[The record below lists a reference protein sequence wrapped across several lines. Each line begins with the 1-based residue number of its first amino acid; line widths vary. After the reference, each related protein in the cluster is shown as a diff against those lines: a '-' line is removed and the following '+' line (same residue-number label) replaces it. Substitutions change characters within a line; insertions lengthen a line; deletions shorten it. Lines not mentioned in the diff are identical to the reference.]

1 MYMSGEIA
9 PPLPEHHRF
18 TTQEFERM
26 SELGILSADTRF
38 ELIGGEI
45 IQMSPIGWKH
55 MRCVNNLNRM
65 LVLAL
70 VNRAIVSIQNP
81 IVLSERDEPQP
92 DVAILHLSANEH
104 SSIPLPADVSFVIE
118 VADSTLQ
125 YDKRVKLPLYA
136 RAGIIETW
144 IVDVDR
150 EAISQHVDPVG
161 DSYDTT
167 TTFYRADTIVSH
179 AFPDLRLGVQ
189 DTLP

>member
-1 MYMSGEIA
+1 MSAELA
-9 PPLPEHHRF
+9 MSQPKHYRF

-26 SELGILSADTRF
+26 SEQGILSADARF

-55 MRCVNNLNRM
+55 ARCVNNLNRL

-70 VNRAIVSIQNP
+70 GNRAIVSIQNP

-104 SSIPLPADVSFVIE
+104 PSNALPADVSFVIE
-118 VADSTLQ
+118 VADATLQ
-125 YDKRVKLPLYA
+125 YDERIKLPLYA

-161 DSYDTT
+161 DGYDTT
-167 TTFYRADTIVSH
+167 TTFYRADTIVSS
-179 AFPDLRLGVQ
+179 AFPDLRLGAQ
-189 DTLP
+189 DILP